1 MSEDTKPQTP
11 AISQEV
17 KDQLVMRNTQEI
29 DRAGFPSNG
38 VLQTMV
44 AFADTCVKTGQM
56 PKTIDTVHKA
66 VMVFQAGREFGIPP
80 IESLNS
86 FYFVNNKLSL
96 YGAVVMRRIREVAKC
111 KIEYGK
117 CDDTTATVTITR
129 SDDGTSLSATVT
141 MAELDTKG
149 VTSSQYGKKDT
160 FKKHPRTMLIYKAI
174 GEIVRHI
181 APEALGS
188 LSMETDYQD
197 EPEAPKRKGSIDISE
212 KTEALP
218 EAKKET
224 PAVTVIPTA
233 DEVNKSFT
241 TDQLKQKLIDAG
253 VAIEGIKNKREAI
266 DLYIG
271 SLKGEYPNSAEEVEA
286 KSDE

>member
-1 MSEDTKPQTP
+1 MSENTKPQTP

-17 KDQLVMRNTQEI
+17 KDQLVMRNIQEI

-44 AFADTCVKTGQM
+44 AFADTCVRTGQM

-80 IESLNS
+80 IESINS

-111 KIEYGK
+111 KIEYGT

-129 SDDGTSLSATVT
+129 QDGTSLSSTVT
-141 MAELDTKG
+141 MAGLDKKG
-149 VTSSQYGKKDT
+149 LTSSKFGKKDT
-160 FKKHPRTMLIYKAI
+160 FVKHPRTMLIYKAI

-197 EPEAPKRKGSIDISE
+197 EPEVPKRKGSIDISE

-218 EAKKET
+218 EGKKDKDVE
-224 PAVTVIPTA
+224 PVIPTVE
-233 DEVNKSFT
+233 DVNKTFT
-241 TDQLKQKLIDAG
+241 TDQLKEKLTEAD
-253 VAIEGIKNKREAI
+253 IEITGIKNKREAI